1 MTNEPFTPSPG
12 VRRRLVPALAA
23 VTVLAVLLGGGYA
36 FRRAS
41 NDSPGSSGAPAVLR
55 LSDYQAPVAA
65 APAAGSFRLAAD
77 LPTGPSDA
85 AVRWLTAPSRTD
97 VERLATALGVRG
109 HLDRA
114 GGATTYSSGS
124 GVLRVQQAP
133 GGPWQFSRGSVMGGG
148 CPPNPGP
155 TSNDPDLTMSC
166 DVAVPVPLGSG
177 GGTGS
182 STAPR
187 SGAATADTP
196 VGSEVS
202 DPPLTPAKPPVT
214 SPAGPRKKFPVT
226 TPDQARAAARPVLEA
241 VGIDPADAVVRADQ
255 PLAVVTADPTV
266 GDLPTYG
273 LATSLTV
280 FGQRVTAA
288 GGWLGG
294 TAKGAT
300 YPVISARAA
309 WKQLGNTPFAR
320 PLVGCPEPSPA
331 SRDPL
336 ICGGPITVTGAR
348 FGLSLHD
355 EGNRRV
361 LVPSWLF
368 EVRGSDT
375 ELSVVAVDPRYLAAP
390 PMATGG
396 DKPGSSGSGSG
407 GSGSGGS
414 PGTVVPPVGPSTAPG
429 TEDPASPESRFSSV
443 KPDGSGGLVVAF
455 TGGVDT
461 CFSYT
466 VVPTETD
473 RRISLALVEK
483 TTSEK
488 ACVDM
493 AQVYER
499 RVPLAKPLGT
509 RQVVDAET
517 GAVLLGPSR

>member
-1 MTNEPFTPSPG
+1 
-12 VRRRLVPALAA
+12 
-23 VTVLAVLLGGGYA
+23 
-36 FRRAS
+36 
-41 NDSPGSSGAPAVLR
+41 
-55 LSDYQAPVAA
+55 
-65 APAAGSFRLAAD
+65 
-77 LPTGPSDA
+77 
-85 AVRWLTAPSRTD
+85 
-97 VERLATALGVRG
+97 
-109 HLDRA
+109 
-114 GGATTYSSGS
+114 
-124 GVLRVQQAP
+124 
-133 GGPWQFSRGSVMGGG
+133 
-148 CPPNPGP
+148 
-155 TSNDPDLTMSC
+155 MSC

-177 GGTGS
+177 ERHRLEHGSQLGCRHGGRPGRQRGVRSSADPCGATGDL
-182 STAPR
+182 ADRPQEEVPR
-187 SGAATADTP
+187 HHA
-196 VGSEVS
+196 E
-202 DPPLTPAKPPVT
+202 
-214 SPAGPRKKFPVT
+214 
-226 TPDQARAAARPVLEA
+226 QARAAARPVLEA

-280 FGQRVTAA
+280 FGQRVSAA

-320 PLVGCPEPSPA
+320 PLIGCPEPSPA
-331 SRDPL
+331 GRDPL

-368 EVRGSDT
+368 ERARLRHRALRSWRWTRAIWRPRRWRPAATSPVR
-375 ELSVVAVDPRYLAAP
+375 AAP
-390 PMATGG
+390 GRAA
-396 DKPGSSGSGSG
+396 
-407 GSGSGGS
+407 S

-473 RRISLALVEK
+473 RRVSLALVEK
-483 TTSEK
+483 TTSDEG
-488 ACVDM
+488 V
-493 AQVYER
+493 R
-499 RVPLAKPLGT
+499 RYGSGVRAARAARQAAGHPPGGRRRDRGRPARPLALAAPRPALKSPGHDDGRAPWWEPARSWSGELSVMLSSELIVLRSSYSRSVVPL
-509 RQVVDAET
+509 
-517 GAVLLGPSR
+517 S